1 MKFKSGTFTGQKNME
16 LFYRA
21 YEPDGKTAAVLLL
34 VHGLFEHSGRYI
46 NLMNYFVPR
55 GYSFYTFDQRG
66 HGQSAGKPGYV
77 EKFSFYLDDLKT
89 FFDLV
94 RRENPLRKV
103 FLAGHS
109 IGGLIVTE
117 YALQH
122 QKEFDGLIISGATF
136 QPGTS
141 APKAEVFL
149 GRILSVCAP
158 WLGIDRLDASAI
170 SRDKNV
176 VDAYLH
182 DPLVYR
188 GKITARLG
196 IELLDAMHNFQSHTN
211 DIRIPIL
218 IMSGTEDYLSDPKS
232 SKVLFDSI
240 SSKDKTLKY
249 YDGFYH
255 EIFNEPG
262 SETVFVDME
271 YWLATH
277 L

>member
-1 MKFKSGTFTGQKNME
+1 MKFKSGTFTGQKNLE

-21 YEPDGKTAAVLLL
+21 YEPDGKSAAVLLL

-77 EKFSFYLDDLKT
+77 EKFSYYLDDLKT
-89 FFDLV
+89 FFDIV

-109 IGGLIVTE
+109 IGGLIATE
-117 YALQH
+117 YSLQH

-141 APKAEVFL
+141 ASKVEVFL
-149 GRILSVCAP
+149 GRILSICAP

-176 VDAYLH
+176 VDAYVH

-196 IELLDAMHNFQSHTN
+196 IELLDAMHNFQSHMN